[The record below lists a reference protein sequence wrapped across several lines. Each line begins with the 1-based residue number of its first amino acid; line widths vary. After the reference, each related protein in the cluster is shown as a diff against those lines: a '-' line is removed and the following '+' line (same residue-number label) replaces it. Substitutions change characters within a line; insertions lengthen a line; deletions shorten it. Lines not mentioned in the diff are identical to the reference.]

1 MCARAADPARTDP
14 PKRVHSAATR
24 SGVRALTAAPVR
36 RALARTSR
44 TQPVHTVR
52 RGFGIGRLLLAGLG
66 VVALAGYFDYVLGF
80 ATFQIYNYFSYFTVQ
95 SGMAAIVAFAAAAF
109 VAFRHTTDPPWLN
122 WFRLLVTTYITVS
135 GIVFLTIVIQSSS
148 LDYTIEVPW
157 SSQLLH
163 FWIPTIALL
172 DWLTDAGKAR
182 LPWKILVWV
191 LVVPSIW
198 GVHAHPRV
206 DRGVVPVF
214 LPRPGAGARPARDRD
229 LLPGRAAA
237 LHRDRRRTHG
247 HVAAAPA
254 GAGARTYSGVKVYS
268 LVRCPPRQAPQWS
281 TPDARIART
290 RGVHCTT
297 LGPQHGETA
306 R

>member
-1 MCARAADPARTDP
+1 M
-14 PKRVHSAATR
+14 
-24 SGVRALTAAPVR
+24 RALTAAPVR

-198 GVHAHPRV
+198 GVFTLI
-206 DRGVVPVF
+206 RGSIVGWYPYFFLDPVQVRGP
-214 LPRPGAGARPARDRD
+214 LETVIYCLVA
-229 LLPGRAAA
+229 LLLFIAIAAVLTA
-237 LHRDRRRTHG
+237 TSRL
-247 HVAAAPA
+247 
-254 GAGARTYSGVKVYS
+254 
-268 LVRCPPRQAPQWS
+268 PPRAQGREP
-281 TPDARIART
+281 
-290 RGVHCTT
+290 
-297 LGPQHGETA
+297 TA
-306 R
+306 A